1 VQQVVSVAIGGENIT
16 ETMVGK
22 MITAPLLSMFVVPA
36 VYFMMKS
43 AALKS
48 NAKIAAGVAA
58 KQ

>member
-16 ETMVGK
+16 VTMVGG
-22 MITAPLLSMFVVPA
+22 MITTPLLSMFVVPA
-36 VYFMMKS
+36 VYFLMIS

-48 NAKIAAGVAA
+48 YAKIAAGVAA